1 MKREIKRLAHLA
13 VLLAAFSIALP
24 GVADE
29 TTIRRIVESKLGGA
43 RIDGIQ
49 AAQMPGLWEVRFSTP
64 EGPRIV
70 YTDAEANYIL
80 SGSLYDTR
88 ADRNITEERLQK
100 LSAIK
105 FEDLP
110 LDLAVTVKRGSGRR
124 VLAMFSDPYCPACQ
138 QFEKQLVQVDDVTVH
153 VFMYPVIRPELS
165 DQSRSVWCSKDRAQ
179 AWLDLAL
186 RQKPPV
192 MNTNCANPVDKV
204 LALGRRLGVNSTPTL
219 FLANGE
225 RLRGGLPAARLAAAL
240 DARAR
245 STKN

>member
-1 MKREIKRLAHLA
+1 MKPVVKRLARLA
-13 VLLAAFSIALP
+13 FLVAAFSVALP

-29 TTIRRIVESKLGGA
+29 ATIRRVVESKLGGA
-43 RIDGIQ
+43 RVDGIQ
-49 AAQMPGLWEVRFSTP
+49 PAQMPGLWEVRFSTQ

-70 YTDAEANYIL
+70 YTDDKATYII

-110 LDLAVTVKRGSGRR
+110 LDLAVTLTRGSGRR

-138 QFEKQLVQVDDVTVH
+138 QFEKELVKVDDITVY
-153 VFMYPVIRPELS
+153 VFMYPVIRPALS
-165 DQSRSVWCSKDRAQ
+165 DQSRSVWCSEDRAQ

-186 RQKPPV
+186 RQKPPA
-192 MNTNCANPVDKV
+192 MNTSCANPVDKV

-219 FLANGE
+219 FMANGE
-225 RLRGGLPAARLAAAL
+225 RLRGGLSAARLAAAL
-240 DARAR
+240 DARPK

>member
-1 MKREIKRLAHLA
+1 MERVMKRLAHLA
-13 VLLAAFSIALP
+13 FLLAACSIALP

-49 AAQMPGLWEVRFSTP
+49 PAQMPGLWEVRFSTP

-70 YTDAEANYIL
+70 YTDAQANYIL

-88 ADRNITEERLQK
+88 ADRNFTEERLQK

-124 VLAMFSDPYCPACQ
+124 VLAMFSDPYCPACR
-138 QFEKQLVQVDDVTVH
+138 QFEKELVQVNDVTIY

-165 DQSRSVWCSKDRAQ
+165 DQSRSVWCAEDRAK

-192 MNTNCANPVDKV
+192 MNTTCANPLDKV
-204 LALGRRLGVNSTPTL
+204 LALGRRLAVNSTPTL
-219 FLANGE
+219 FLATGE
-225 RLRGGLPAARLAAAL
+225 RLRGGLSAARLAAAL
-240 DARAR
+240 DDRAK
-245 STKN
+245 TAKD

>member
-1 MKREIKRLAHLA
+1 MMRFATLAFLLA
-13 VLLAAFSIALP
+13 VLSIALP
-24 GVADE
+24 ARADE
-29 TTIRRIVESKLGGA
+29 TTIRRVVASKLGGA
-43 RIDGIQ
+43 SIDGIQ
-49 AAQMPGLWEVRFSTP
+49 PAQMPGLWEVRFRTQ

-70 YTDAEANYIL
+70 YTDAKANYII
-80 SGSLYDTR
+80 SGSLYDAR

-110 LDLAVTVKRGSGRR
+110 IDLAVKVKRGTGRR

-138 QFEKQLVQVDDVTVH
+138 QFEKELAQVDDVTVY
-153 VFMYPVIRPELS
+153 VFMYPVIRPELI
-165 DQSRSVWCSKDRAQ
+165 DQSRSVWCAEDRAQ

-192 MNTNCANPVDKV
+192 MNTGCADPVDKV

-225 RLRGGLPAARLAAAL
+225 RVRGGLPAARLAAAL
-240 DARAR
+240 DARAK